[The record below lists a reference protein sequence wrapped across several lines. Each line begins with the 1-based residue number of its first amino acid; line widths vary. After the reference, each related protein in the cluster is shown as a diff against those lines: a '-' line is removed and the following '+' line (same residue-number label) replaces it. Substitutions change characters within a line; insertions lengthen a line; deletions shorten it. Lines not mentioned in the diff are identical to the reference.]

1 MATVTKDFRVKSGL
15 VVEGA
20 NGTINGSD
28 IITEDKLTGGTQSG
42 ISVTYN
48 TLTGNVDFDLADPNI
63 TISGDADGVSTMT
76 NLGNTE
82 IQITLDTVN
91 TDVGTY
97 GSSTEIPVVTVNGKG
112 LVTGVS
118 TASISTTLGIAGD
131 TGTDSI
137 ALATDTLTFS
147 GGEGMDVAVT
157 ANTVT
162 IAGED
167 ASTSNKG
174 IASFADANFTVT
186 DGAVSA
192 KSATVGTST
201 VTLGSTTLSL
211 AGLES
216 VAVDNITIDGNSI
229 SSTDTNGNINL
240 NPNGTG
246 VVDVNTSRITNVSE
260 PVNASDAATKNYV
273 DSVASGLTWKPA
285 VNLLSTTNV
294 PLTGNT
300 LTVIIDGH
308 AALDDN
314 DDGYRLLLIGQT
326 VEEENGIYVYADNG
340 TTYTLTRATD
350 LDSVDELDGA
360 AVFVM
365 EGTQYGSTSWVQ
377 ANHYATAFADQEWDQ
392 FSGQGTYLAGSGLTL
407 TGNTF
412 AIDDTIVVTETDLDT
427 AVTNLETYIDGF
439 LDPSTGTTI
448 EYIDDQDA
456 ATLLAA
462 NTYTDTLVETG
473 DATASPQY
481 LALNVN
487 DVALQVAASVSAPT
501 AGTPVVAYSFA
512 KADFRTAKFLVKV
525 AYGTHTEVSEV
536 LLTLD
541 TSDNIAITEYAV
553 VSTNGSASTI
563 TAAINGTA
571 VELRVTPTNNTS
583 TVRVMGTLLVQ

>member
-186 DGAVSA
+186 NGAVSA
-192 KSATVGTST
+192 KSATVGSST
-201 VTLGSTTLSL
+201 VTLGSTTSSL

>member
-131 TGTDSI
+131 TGTDDI

-147 GGEGMDVAVT
+147 GGEGIDVSVT

-186 DGAVSA
+186 NGEVAT
-192 KSATVGTST
+192 KSATIGTSA
-201 VTLGSTTLSL
+201 VTLGSTTDSL
-211 AGLES
+211 AGLQS
-216 VAVDNITIDGNSI
+216 LSVDNITIDGNSI
-229 SSTDTNGNINL
+229 SSTDLNGNINL
-240 NPNGTG
+240 NPNGAG
-246 VVDVNTSRITNVSE
+246 VVDVNTSRITNVAE

-285 VNLLSTTNV
+285 VNLLSTSNV

-314 DDGYRLLLIGQT
+314 DNGYRLLLIGQT
-326 VEEENGIYVYADNG
+326 TSEENGIYVYSDNG

-350 LDSVDELDGA
+350 LDAVDELDGA

-377 ANHYATAFADQEWDQ
+377 ANHYATTFADQEWDQ
-392 FSGQGTYLAGSGLTL
+392 FSGQGTYLAGNGLTL

-412 AIDDTIVVTETDLDT
+412 AIDDTIVVTETDLST
-427 AVTNLETYIDGF
+427 AVTNLTNYVDGF
-439 LDPSTGTTI
+439 LDPSTGTTV

-462 NTYTDTLVETG
+462 NQYSDALVAAG
-473 DATASPQY
+473 DVTATPQY

-487 DVALQVAASVSAPT
+487 DVALQVAATVSAPT
-501 AGTPVVAYSFA
+501 ASAPVVAYAFP

-563 TAAINGTA
+563 TASINGA
-571 VELRVTPTNNTS
+571 NVELVVTPTNSSS
-583 TVRVMGTLLVQ
+583 TVKVMGTLLV